1 MTERDARRKRR
12 RGSCSYIK
20 NICYNKNIC
29 RSIPKLDEMWR
40 IQSVCSFELKNIS
53 QKPFNVTNRA
63 ALLLNY
69 NVWKFLDRFTSAIFA
84 PMLFP
89 ELYFCESS
97 TIRARIILPRA
108 PDGRIS
114 PSRALR
120 GLLSSTVSNLPLARP
135 APKGSRARGGIIN
148 YRIMFP
154 RGVPF

>member
-1 MTERDARRKRR
+1 
-12 RGSCSYIK
+12 
-20 NICYNKNIC
+20 
-29 RSIPKLDEMWR
+29 MWR
-40 IQSVCSFELKNIS
+40 IQSARSFELKNIS
-53 QKPFNVTNRA
+53 QEPLNVTNRA

-69 NVWKFLDRFTSAIFA
+69 DVGKFLDRVTSTIFTPAV
-84 PMLFP
+84 FP

-97 TIRARIILPRA
+97 TVRARIILPRA

-114 PSRALR
+114 PSCALR

-135 APKGSRARGGIIN
+135 APKGSRAKGGIIN